1 MPMPD
6 SNEVDSLVREALDA
20 LAKIDFDRYM
30 DLWHE
35 DCRVEYPTH
44 LPGIPEEIVGKESL
58 RKHNHRAFH
67 GIDYREIRDLEIR
80 PLEDSRF
87 SVVEFEMEQSFGG
100 GAGSFKGRVCVI
112 FGARE
117 GKLLSM
123 REYMDSRLLVEA
135 IAKYDETVA
144 HSHG

>member
-1 MPMPD
+1 MPISD
-6 SNEVDSLVREALDA
+6 SNEVGSLVREALDA
-20 LAKIDFDRYM
+20 LVKIDFDRYM
-30 DLWHE
+30 ALWHE

-44 LPGIPEEIVGKESL
+44 LPGIPEVIAGKASL
-58 RKHNHRAFH
+58 SKHNHRAFH
-67 GIDYREIRDLEIR
+67 GIDNREIRDLEIR

-87 SVVEFEMEQSFGG
+87 SLVEFEMEQSFGG

-112 FGARE
+112 FGERD
-117 GKLLSM
+117 GKLGSM
-123 REYMDSRLLVEA
+123 REYMDSRLLGEA